1 MKARMVLGMTALV
14 ISSLIGGSASAQVQR
29 VDIGVDGL
37 ACPFCSYGLEKKLK
51 EVKGAG
57 EVVINI
63 TKGVAVLKNNGNES
77 IDIEQ
82 IEPVVKDAGFTLRDL
97 SASVAGIV
105 KTIDGAPTLVVNGSD
120 TRFMIAAN
128 AASKALRNDQKA
140 TVTGTLTQPQPR
152 GHNGHPFTLTI
163 QEIEV
168 Q

>member
-1 MKARMVLGMTALV
+1 MLALV
-14 ISSLIGGSASAQVQR
+14 ISPWIVSSASAQVQR

-57 EVVINI
+57 EVAINI
-63 TKGVAVLKNNGNES
+63 TKGVAVLKNNGSES
-77 IDIEQ
+77 IDVEQ
-82 IEPVVKDAGFTLRDL
+82 IEPVVKEAGFTLRDL

-105 KTIDGAPTLVVNGSD
+105 KTIDSSPTLFVTDSD
-120 TRFMIAAN
+120 TRFILIAN
-128 AASKALRNDQKA
+128 AASKALRNDQKV
-140 TVTGTLTQPQPR
+140 TVTGTLTQQQPK
-152 GHNGHPFTLTI
+152 GHNAHPFTLTI